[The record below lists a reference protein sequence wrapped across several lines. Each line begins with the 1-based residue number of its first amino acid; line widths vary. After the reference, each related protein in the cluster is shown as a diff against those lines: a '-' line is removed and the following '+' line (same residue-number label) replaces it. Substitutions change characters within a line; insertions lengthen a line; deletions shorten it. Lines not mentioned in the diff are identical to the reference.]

1 MQYDFLVVGAGMSG
15 SAAACDLASHG
26 SVLLVEA
33 EGSPGYHATGRSAA
47 LFTPHQGTPLVQAIN
62 RASATF
68 FAKPPAGFTEHPLLA
83 LRGGLTIADPGQE
96 HLLQDLLALSA
107 PGREVLPIDVQ
118 TALRL
123 APILRAE
130 RVGAAVHEPGVADI
144 DVAALHQGY
153 LRELKRRGGT
163 LICGQRI
170 SALDHQGG
178 LWTARTPDA
187 LFQARVIVNAAG
199 AWADTVAALAGV
211 RPIGLVPKRRTA
223 IIVDGLPGH
232 DTRAMPTVDF
242 TATDAYFKPDGDRIM
257 ASLGDQDPVEA
268 QDIRPDDWEIALLAD
283 WLQRETKLTV
293 RRIGHSWAGLRSFV
307 SDDNPVVGFD
317 DTVPDFFWLAAQGG
331 YGIMMA
337 PTLGRATAALAR
349 HHDLPEDLSTQ
360 GIDGADLCRSR
371 QMPPQPGQ
379 EVAVAIPRE
388 IKVVTQ
394 C

>member
-1 MQYDFLVVGAGMSG
+1 LQYDFLVVGAGISG
-15 SAAACDLASHG
+15 TAAACELACQG

-33 EGSPGYHATGRSAA
+33 EATPGYHATGRSAA

-62 RASATF
+62 RASAAF
-68 FAKPPAGFTEHPLLA
+68 FAEPPAGFTDHPLVTR
-83 LRGGLTIADPGQE
+83 RGGLTIAEPGQE

-107 PGREVLPIDVQ
+107 PGRDVNPVDVE

-130 RVGAAVHEPGVADI
+130 RIGAAVHEPGVADI

-153 LRELKRRGGT
+153 LRSLKQRGGT

-170 SALDHQGG
+170 GALDHRGG
-178 LWTARTPDA
+178 FWTARTPDA
-187 LFQARVIVNAAG
+187 RFQARIIVNAAG
-199 AWADTVAALAGV
+199 AWADQVAALAGV

-223 IIVDGLPGH
+223 IIVDGLSGR
-232 DTRAMPTVDF
+232 DTQSMPTVDF
-242 TATDAYFKPDGDRIM
+242 TATDAYFKPDGGRIM

-268 QDIRPDDWEIALLAD
+268 QDIRPDEWEVAVLAD
-283 WLQRETKLTV
+283 WLQRETLLTV
-293 RRIGHSWAGLRSFV
+293 QRIGHSWAGLRSFV

-317 DTVPDFFWLAAQGG
+317 DVVPDFFWLAAQGG

-349 HHDLPEDLSTQ
+349 HRDLPDELTTQ
-360 GIDGADLCRSR
+360 GIDAADLSRSR
-371 QMPPQPGQ
+371 RTPPQPGQ
-379 EVAVAIPRE
+379 ETAVAMP
-388 IKVVTQ
+388 
-394 C
+394 